1 MNILESLLLLV
12 FRHFSDIP
20 AYLIEIW
27 SVSLTLRF
35 TLTRATD
42 QRINQRTEGR
52 TKPLILLRAHN

>member
-35 TLTRATD
+35 TYRERQGKNREIKA
-42 QRINQRTEGR
+42 IF
-52 TKPLILLRAHN
+52 I